1 MPAQRNN
8 VVQSLSIALIVFV
21 MLTFVLAVTTYV
33 FFKQQI
39 DEQVKVVE
47 AQAAATKVKGE
58 LDSAV
63 AEKKVLL
70 RVIGYPEDDEKA
82 ASDVET
88 EITDIFKEKFA
99 AEPEE
104 SRNWRR
110 VAELLQSSI
119 AAKDKDLKALED
131 DKKKLAVDTEA
142 AQKKLAESEAN
153 AAEEKAKFGQDLAA
167 NKTDF
172 DNRLEEH
179 KKNLAA
185 ASNAQESSLKRSTS
199 LDSLTTEIA
208 KGEAYLSAAGKKKF
222 EASTVAEE
230 RVKLLFAELRE
241 REKTISNQN
250 SMLADLGAADKNL
263 QETILA
269 ASSKTVEGFDGKIAS
284 VDEGDRTV
292 LIDFRTTRGLQPGL
306 LFYVYDPAD
315 PKPEVSAKKG
325 IVEVVAVESGSLARA
340 RVRQDGI
347 RNPILSGDAVA
358 TSLWTPGTAFEAV
371 IVGFVQLDA
380 DAKPDTDRLQ
390 ELLERVGGHVE
401 RAVSPSTSMVV
412 DAGLPRK
419 LGVADDQAA
428 GWKPID
434 DTRRNNQLKEA
445 RRLGIRVVGIEA
457 FLEMLGLDR
466 GSLTSDR
473 LPRLDGKRSPPGRGN
488 DSF

>member
-47 AQAAATKVKGE
+47 AQAAAPKVKGE
-58 LDSAV
+58 LDIAV

-70 RVIGYPEDDEKA
+70 TVIGYPEDDEKA

-119 AAKDKDLKALED
+119 AAKDKDLKVLED
-131 DKKKLAVDTEA
+131 DKNKLAAEIVT
-142 AQKKLAESEAN
+142 AQEKVVESEDN
-153 AAEEKAKFGQDLAA
+153 AAKEKEKFGQDLAA
-167 NKTDF
+167 EKTDF

-185 ASNAQESSLKRSTS
+185 ASYAQESSLKRSTS

-306 LFYVYDPAD
+306 LFYVYDPAL
-315 PKPEVSAKKG
+315 PSRPS
-325 IVEVVAVESGSLARA
+325 SLALSSLTPTQSRIPIDCRNCLNVWA
-340 RVRQDGI
+340 ATSRGLCRHQPLWLLMPACPENWGWRTIRQQAGN
-347 RNPILSGDAVA
+347 RLMTLVA
-358 TSLWTPGTAFEAV
+358 T
-371 IVGFVQLDA
+371 I
-380 DAKPDTDRLQ
+380 
-390 ELLERVGGHVE
+390 
-401 RAVSPSTSMVV
+401 
-412 DAGLPRK
+412 
-419 LGVADDQAA
+419 
-428 GWKPID
+428 
-434 DTRRNNQLKEA
+434 N
-445 RRLGIRVVGIEA
+445 
-457 FLEMLGLDR
+457 
-466 GSLTSDR
+466 
-473 LPRLDGKRSPPGRGN
+473 
-488 DSF
+488 